1 MSEVKVI
8 EIKKSVFEE
17 NGHEADE
24 LRSELKRKGTSH
36 RRSAHVACTYRFLG
50 PLGVLFP
57 QIAPCQAKCKVRRN
71 QTSAEAVS
79 FR

>member
-36 RRSAHVACTYRFLG
+36 RRSAHVACTYRFLDRMG
-50 PLGVLFP
+50 ALFS
-57 QIAPCQAKCKVRRN
+57 QSAPCPAKCKVRGFLRAIPEEML
-71 QTSAEAVS
+71 T
-79 FR
+79 